1 MTTDRIEQATLPGSI
16 FEGIRV
22 VEASTVIA
30 APLSAAMLGDF
41 GADVIKIEDPRGG
54 DPIRRLGPTIEGEAT
69 SSKVTNRNKR
79 SVTLNLGT
87 QRGRELYLDL
97 VATADVVVTNFRVP
111 TLRRWGLDYDDVR
124 KVRPDL
130 VMMHLTGFGRSGP
143 YQDRPGFARVAEA
156 FAGLTYITGHA
167 DGPPLFAGYAV
178 GDGLAGV
185 FGAFSLSA
193 ALLHRER
200 TGEGQLIDLALYE
213 PMLRIIESLVVD
225 YDLLGIVPG
234 RTGNQNPA
242 VAPSSIYRTSD
253 DRWIT
258 IPASTQQMWERLC
271 RALDASDL
279 VDDERYADNRSR
291 VANREVLDQQ
301 IEGLVA
307 ARTFAELE
315 DVFGANGVA
324 YGPVN
329 SVADIVDD
337 PHIAA
342 RQNLARVVG
351 EDGRGVLMQSPV
363 PAFSLTPG
371 AVRSIGPEAGDHTDE
386 VLREECGLDADE
398 LARLR
403 SEGVI

>member
-1 MTTDRIEQATLPGSI
+1 MTAGRTELDVLPTSI

-30 APLSAAMLGDF
+30 APLSAAILGDF

-54 DPIRRLGPTIEGEAT
+54 DPIRRLGPTFEGEAT

-79 SVTLNLGT
+79 SVTINLGT
-87 QRGRELYLDL
+87 ERGRELYIEL
-97 VATADVVVTNFRVP
+97 VKTADVVVTNFRVP
-111 TLRRWGLDYDDVR
+111 TLRRWRIDYEDLR
-124 KVRPDL
+124 AVRPEL
-130 VMMHLTGFGRSGP
+130 VMMHLTGYGRSGP

-156 FAGLTYITGHA
+156 FSGLTYMSGHA

-185 FGAFSLSA
+185 YGAFSLSA

-213 PMLRIIESLVVD
+213 PMLRIIESLIVD
-225 YDLLGIVPG
+225 YDLLGIVPR

-271 RALDASDL
+271 RALDVPDL
-279 VDDERYADNRSR
+279 MDDQRYCDNRSR
-291 VANREVLDQQ
+291 ISHRDALDRR
-301 IEGLVA
+301 IDELVA
-307 ARTFAELE
+307 ERSFAELE
-315 DVFGANGVA
+315 HVFGAHDVA
-324 YGPVN
+324 YGSVN
-329 SVADIVDD
+329 SVVDIVND
-337 PHIAA
+337 PHIIE
-342 RQNLARVVG
+342 RRNLVRASDKG
-351 EDGRGVLMQSPV
+351 ETGVLMQAPV
-363 PAFSLTPG
+363 PRFSSTPG
-371 AVRSIGPEAGDHTDE
+371 SIRSVGPEAGDHTDE
-386 VLREECGLDADE
+386 VLSSVCGLDAE
-398 LARLR
+398 ALTRLR
-403 SEGVI
+403 SDGVI